1 MKNMLKN
8 IMFAVAI
15 GAIVVPSNTLD
26 ACNMCKRARE
36 HNKNVK
42 KVIGCVAGTTAALSA
57 VAVALDWY
65 LELGYIT
72 PYMQAGLEKA
82 MPYLEDAYQQ
92 LPEMPE
98 SVKNLMLETSTKFN
112 ELRDVAG
119 QKLPEVLAQ
128 AKSFVAPAGA
138 KLNELRSIVAPHV
151 ADMQARAKILFI
163 PVGAKFSELCVS
175 GSKLAGTVAVE
186 AGNVWQSIPSKEV
199 LFERATLAVKNNSL
213 VSHALNC
220 DKVRLVTGSIS
231 RGLGWGAHWV
241 TGQPSNLKDVVSHVA
256 SQASETGCDV
266 LCEVPTVISNVT
278 SDMCP
283 AVS

>member
-1 MKNMLKN
+1 VCFNFINGLISGDFIMKNMLKN

-98 SVKNLMLETSTKFN
+98 SVKILCLKQVLSLMSYVML
-112 ELRDVAG
+112 LV
-119 QKLPEVLAQ
+119 
-128 AKSFVAPAGA
+128 KSFQ
-138 KLNELRSIVAPHV
+138 KFLRK
-151 ADMQARAKILFI
+151 QK
-163 PVGAKFSELCVS
+163 
-175 GSKLAGTVAVE
+175 
-186 AGNVWQSIPSKEV
+186 V
-199 LFERATLAVKNNSL
+199 LLRQQVLSL
-213 VSHALNC
+213 MNF
-220 DKVRLVTGSIS
+220 
-231 RGLGWGAHWV
+231 
-241 TGQPSNLKDVVSHVA
+241 
-256 SQASETGCDV
+256 V
-266 LCEVPTVISNVT
+266 LS
-278 SDMCP
+278 
-283 AVS
+283 